1 MMDVVETDTYNNNN
15 ATMTPLSAIVEAFEE
30 LAKISKAKKN
40 GSEEIKLDIFCDTCS
55 LVSILF
61 GCLGLAFKFAELKY
75 VSKVRFFTLFQWGSS
90 QLCQNLT
97 F

>member
-1 MMDVVETDTYNNNN
+1 MMDVVETDTYNNND

-40 GSEEIKLDIFCDTCS
+40 GSEEIRLDIFCDACS
-55 LVSILF
+55 LVSVLF
-61 GCLGLAFKFAELKY
+61 GCLGLAFKFAELEY